1 MPIIVTPYIPTY
13 ITVHLGTPDSDAEN
27 LTISFREYIKNVA
40 SSEVYPTWHN
50 SALRANILA
59 QVSFALNRVYTEFYP
74 SQGYSFNITASTAYD
89 QKFIKGR
96 NIFDSVSTLVD
107 ELFTVYIRRQGFVE
121 PLAASF
127 CNGTTTVC
135 DGLSQW
141 GSENMAQQGYDSV
154 QILRHYY
161 GDNIELVTNAPM
173 QDIQYSYPG
182 APLRL
187 GDISPEVQVAQIMIN
202 RISVAYP
209 AIPKIWQVDGI
220 FSSSTEDAVRELQH
234 IFNLTVDGIIG
245 KSTWYMMVHLYT
257 GILRLSELVSEGRP
271 SFSWISNTTKP
282 LSMDKGESVTLLQ
295 YLLSILAQFYITIPF
310 LTIDGVFGDETQ
322 AAVQA
327 LQLDAGLPQTGTV
340 DEETWDVIIDRFIGI
355 DRTVLSNPKFFPYQS
370 PSSGEVEPELRHSYF
385 SARPGQFPGF
395 PLELGASDNDQE
407 RSESWHLTSPCFSLG
422 PVSTLQEMLRTIAFV
437 NRSSPFSVPGRF
449 DEETLEVM
457 MFQR

>member
-182 APLRL
+182 APFAWET
-187 GDISPEVQVAQIMIN
+187 SAQ
-202 RISVAYP
+202 RSR
-209 AIPKIWQVDGI
+209 
-220 FSSSTEDAVRELQH
+220 SL
-234 IFNLTVDGIIG
+234 
-245 KSTWYMMVHLYT
+245 KS
-257 GILRLSELVSEGRP
+257 
-271 SFSWISNTTKP
+271 
-282 LSMDKGESVTLLQ
+282 
-295 YLLSILAQFYITIPF
+295 
-310 LTIDGVFGDETQ
+310 
-322 AAVQA
+322 
-327 LQLDAGLPQTGTV
+327 
-340 DEETWDVIIDRFIGI
+340 
-355 DRTVLSNPKFFPYQS
+355 
-370 PSSGEVEPELRHSYF
+370 
-385 SARPGQFPGF
+385 
-395 PLELGASDNDQE
+395 
-407 RSESWHLTSPCFSLG
+407 
-422 PVSTLQEMLRTIAFV
+422 
-437 NRSSPFSVPGRF
+437 
-449 DEETLEVM
+449 
-457 MFQR
+457 

>member
-220 FSSSTEDAVRELQH
+220 FSSSTEDAVRDLQH

-257 GILRLSELVSEGRP
+257 GILRLSELVSEGQTFFQLDFEYHQAIVYGQR
-271 SFSWISNTTKP
+271 
-282 LSMDKGESVTLLQ
+282 GESVTLLQ
-295 YLLSILAQFYITIPF
+295 YLLSILAQFYLTIPF

-370 PSSGEVEPELRHSYF
+370 PSSGEVEPELLHSYF

-407 RSESWHLTSPCFSLG
+407 RSES
-422 PVSTLQEMLRTIAFV
+422 
-437 NRSSPFSVPGRF
+437 
-449 DEETLEVM
+449 
-457 MFQR
+457 

>member
-161 GDNIELVTNAPM
+161 GDNIE
-173 QDIQYSYPG
+173 D
-182 APLRL
+182 RK
-187 GDISPEVQVAQIMIN
+187 
-202 RISVAYP
+202 SV
-209 AIPKIWQVDGI
+209 V
-220 FSSSTEDAVRELQH
+220 
-234 IFNLTVDGIIG
+234 
-245 KSTWYMMVHLYT
+245 
-257 GILRLSELVSEGRP
+257 
-271 SFSWISNTTKP
+271 
-282 LSMDKGESVTLLQ
+282 
-295 YLLSILAQFYITIPF
+295 
-310 LTIDGVFGDETQ
+310 
-322 AAVQA
+322 
-327 LQLDAGLPQTGTV
+327 
-340 DEETWDVIIDRFIGI
+340 
-355 DRTVLSNPKFFPYQS
+355 
-370 PSSGEVEPELRHSYF
+370 
-385 SARPGQFPGF
+385 
-395 PLELGASDNDQE
+395 
-407 RSESWHLTSPCFSLG
+407 
-422 PVSTLQEMLRTIAFV
+422 
-437 NRSSPFSVPGRF
+437 
-449 DEETLEVM
+449 
-457 MFQR
+457 